1 MVGDFA
7 RKAGISEA
15 ALKNLAPRA
24 RLMRTV
30 LKSEVLHLLSTTPV
44 DLILAV
50 SGPLLLATEDLARA
64 MNSLPLPI
72 PILVVS
78 QTRERDHDRPHRPG
92 EVVEHMCAPVEVL
105 ELQARVNAL
114 LAARAQ
120 LIRIEGVSLPGFVQ
134 LVEMER
140 RSCTLFVAS
149 AERRG
154 VLSFID
160 GKLVD
165 AHSPERDGEAA
176 ALEIFGWGDAIFAF
190 HRTVAASASTVRRSL
205 TELLLESARLRDEDS
220 RAPPRSHDAP
230 PSEFD
235 FSEEIFEP
243 PANGPIRREPSG
255 AQQAAESSDTPHADE
270 SRDPSPDAP
279 HAADSRDTLQATES
293 SDTPHAADS
302 RDPSPDAPH
311 AADSSDTLQTDE
323 SSDTPHAAE
332 SSDTLQATEKSDTPH
347 AVDSRD
353 PSPDAPHAVDSRDPS
368 PDAPHATESR
378 HEPPAAQHAAD
389 ALQAAPS
396 TGVPVDAPPPTSPEP
411 PQQIVTSLS
420 EEPSPPAPQVRAQD
434 PPRPTPDPRHNATA
448 QITDSER
455 EIGELTM
462 ANINK
467 TIEEAMRI
475 DGAIGVALADYESG
489 LCLGM
494 GGGGSRL
501 NIEVAAAGNCS
512 VVKAKMN
519 TMHELGIRGAIQDI
533 LITLD
538 DQIHLIRP
546 LKKYDNL
553 FIYLAVDKTKGN
565 LGMARHRL
573 QKIESELVL

>member
-1 MVGDFA
+1 MLVVGDFA

-78 QTRERDHDRPHRPG
+78 QTRDRDHERPHRPG
-92 EVVEHMCAPVEVL
+92 EVVEHMCAPVEVP

-160 GKLVD
+160 GRLID

-176 ALEIFGWGDAIFAF
+176 ALEIFGWVDAIFAF
-190 HRTVAASASTVRRSL
+190 HRNVAASTSTVRRGL

-220 RAPPRSHDAP
+220 RTAPRGFDTA

-243 PANGPIRREPSG
+243 PANGPVKRETSG
-255 AQQAAESSDTPHADE
+255 ARLAASSLAATPGLSVNDDDE
-270 SRDPSPDAP
+270 
-279 HAADSRDTLQATES
+279 
-293 SDTPHAADS
+293 
-302 RDPSPDAPH
+302 
-311 AADSSDTLQTDE
+311 
-323 SSDTPHAAE
+323 
-332 SSDTLQATEKSDTPH
+332 
-347 AVDSRD
+347 
-353 PSPDAPHAVDSRDPS
+353 
-368 PDAPHATESR
+368 
-378 HEPPAAQHAAD
+378 
-389 ALQAAPS
+389 
-396 TGVPVDAPPPTSPEP
+396 
-411 PQQIVTSLS
+411 
-420 EEPSPPAPQVRAQD
+420 SPPAPAMLAPPATPAPTPEPAPQLTSRPFGPDVTPPKAAPPPEEPHPPTPQARAQD
-434 PPRPTPDPRHNATA
+434 PPGPAPVSVDNPIAVDK
-448 QITDSER
+448 ITSSKR
-455 EIGELTM
+455 ETGELTM

-467 TIEEAMRI
+467 TIEEAMKI

-489 LCLGM
+489 LCLGT

-512 VVKAKMN
+512 VVKAKIN
-519 TMHELGIRGAIQDI
+519 TMQELGIRGGIHDI

-553 FIYLAVDKTKGN
+553 FVYLAVDKAKGN

-573 QKIESELVL
+573 QKIESDLVL

>member
-1 MVGDFA
+1 MLVVGDFA

-72 PILVVS
+72 PILVVC
-78 QTRERDHDRPHRPG
+78 QTRDREHERPPRPG
-92 EVVEHMCAPVEVL
+92 EVVEHMCAPVEIPA
-105 ELQARVNAL
+105 LQARVNAL

-160 GKLVD
+160 GRLID
-165 AHSPERDGEAA
+165 AHSPEHDGEAA
-176 ALEIFGWGDAIFAF
+176 ALEIFGWVDAIFAF
-190 HRTVAASASTVRRSL
+190 HRNVAASTSTVRRGL

-220 RAPPRSHDAP
+220 RTAPRGFDNA

-243 PANGPIRREPSG
+243 PANGPVKRETSG
-255 AQQAAESSDTPHADE
+255 ARPVASAAGLSVNDDDE
-270 SRDPSPDAP
+270 PPPAP
-279 HAADSRDTLQATES
+279 AMV
-293 SDTPHAADS
+293 
-302 RDPSPDAPH
+302 AP
-311 AADSSDTLQTDE
+311 
-323 SSDTPHAAE
+323 P
-332 SSDTLQATEKSDTPH
+332 P
-347 AVDSRD
+347 
-353 PSPDAPHAVDSRDPS
+353 
-368 PDAPHATESR
+368 
-378 HEPPAAQHAAD
+378 PPAAVIAALP
-389 ALQAAPS
+389 AITASPAP
-396 TGVPVDAPPPTSPEP
+396 TPAPPSVQPLTSRPIGPDLTPTPAAHTAVEP
-411 PQQIVTSLS
+411 H
-420 EEPSPPAPQVRAQD
+420 PPAPQTRAQD
-434 PPRPTPDPRHNATA
+434 PPGPAPVSADNPVAK
-448 QITDSER
+448 ITTSSR
-455 EIGELTM
+455 EIGESTM

-489 LCLGM
+489 LCLGT

-519 TMHELGIRGAIQDI
+519 TMQELGIRGGIHDI

-553 FIYLAVDKTKGN
+553 FVYLAVDKAKGN

-573 QKIESELVL
+573 QKIESDLVL

>member
-1 MVGDFA
+1 MLVVGDFA

-72 PILVVS
+72 PILVVT
-78 QTRERDHDRPHRPG
+78 QTRDRDNERPHRPG
-92 EVVEHMCAPVEVL
+92 EVVEHMCAPVEIPA
-105 ELQARVNAL
+105 LQARVSAL

-154 VLSFID
+154 VLAFID
-160 GKLVD
+160 GRLVD
-165 AHSPERDGEAA
+165 AHSPDRDGETA
-176 ALEIFGWGDAIFAF
+176 ALEIFGWSEAIFAF
-190 HRTVAASASTVRRSL
+190 HRNVAASASTVRRSL
-205 TELLLESARLRDEDS
+205 TDLLLDAARLRDEETRGELRTRRIDVG
-220 RAPPRSHDAP
+220 PT
-230 PSEFD
+230 EFD
-235 FSEEIFEP
+235 FSDEIFEP
-243 PANGPIRREPSG
+243 PANGPLDR
-255 AQQAAESSDTPHADE
+255 PH
-270 SRDPSPDAP
+270 
-279 HAADSRDTLQATES
+279 
-293 SDTPHAADS
+293 
-302 RDPSPDAPH
+302 
-311 AADSSDTLQTDE
+311 
-323 SSDTPHAAE
+323 
-332 SSDTLQATEKSDTPH
+332 
-347 AVDSRD
+347 
-353 PSPDAPHAVDSRDPS
+353 
-368 PDAPHATESR
+368 
-378 HEPPAAQHAAD
+378 PA
-389 ALQAAPS
+389 S
-396 TGVPVDAPPPTSPEP
+396 VGTPVDDDE
-411 PQQIVTSLS
+411 
-420 EEPSPPAPQVRAQD
+420 SPPAQTSAQADIPLADIPLADIPLADPLPAPPLADSLPVQPTIPAPQARAHD
-434 PPRPTPDPRHNATA
+434 PPPPPPLVADKPTETK
-448 QITDSER
+448 TTGTR
-455 EIGELTM
+455 EIGETTM

-467 TIEEAMRI
+467 TIEEAMKI

-489 LCLGM
+489 LCLGT
-494 GGGGSRL
+494 GGGGSRI
-501 NIEVAAAGNCS
+501 NIEVAAAGNCQ
-512 VVKAKMN
+512 VVKAKMS
-519 TMHELGIRGAIQDI
+519 TMNELGIRGTIHDI

-553 FIYLAVDKTKGN
+553 FLYIAVDKAKGN

>member
-1 MVGDFA
+1 MLVVGDFA

-72 PILVVS
+72 PILVVT
-78 QTRERDHDRPHRPG
+78 QTRDRDIERPRRPG
-92 EVVEHMCAPVEVL
+92 EIVEHMCAPVEIPA
-105 ELQARVNAL
+105 LQARVSAL

-154 VLSFID
+154 VLAFID
-160 GKLVD
+160 GRLVD
-165 AHSPERDGEAA
+165 AHSPDRDGETA
-176 ALEIFGWGDAIFAF
+176 ALEIFGWSETIFAF
-190 HRTVAASASTVRRSL
+190 HRNVAASASTVRRSL
-205 TELLLESARLRDEDS
+205 TDLLLDAARLRDEVTRRELRTGRIDVG
-220 RAPPRSHDAP
+220 PT
-230 PSEFD
+230 EFD
-235 FSEEIFEP
+235 FSDEIFEP
-243 PANGPIRREPSG
+243 PANGPLDRQHP
-255 AQQAAESSDTPHADE
+255 AQTSMQADIPLADIPAPDIPQPAPLLSDSLPLE
-270 SRDPSPDAP
+270 
-279 HAADSRDTLQATES
+279 
-293 SDTPHAADS
+293 
-302 RDPSPDAPH
+302 
-311 AADSSDTLQTDE
+311 
-323 SSDTPHAAE
+323 
-332 SSDTLQATEKSDTPH
+332 
-347 AVDSRD
+347 
-353 PSPDAPHAVDSRDPS
+353 
-368 PDAPHATESR
+368 
-378 HEPPAAQHAAD
+378 PAA
-389 ALQAAPS
+389 
-396 TGVPVDAPPPTSPEP
+396 
-411 PQQIVTSLS
+411 
-420 EEPSPPAPQVRAQD
+420 PAPQARAHD
-434 PPRPTPDPRHNATA
+434 PPRPPPTRVADKPTET
-448 QITDSER
+448 ITTGTR
-455 EIGELTM
+455 EIGETTM

-467 TIEEAMRI
+467 TIEEAMKI

-489 LCLGM
+489 LCLGT
-494 GGGGSRL
+494 GGGGSRI
-501 NIEVAAAGNCS
+501 NIEVAAAGNCQ

-519 TMHELGIRGAIQDI
+519 TMNELGIRGAIHDI

-553 FIYLAVDKTKGN
+553 FLYIAVDKAKGN
-565 LGMARHRL
+565 LGLARHRL

>member
-1 MVGDFA
+1 MLVVGDFA

-72 PILVVS
+72 PILVVT
-78 QTRERDHDRPHRPG
+78 QTRDRDNERPHRPG
-92 EVVEHMCAPVEVL
+92 EVVEHMCAPVEIPA
-105 ELQARVNAL
+105 LQARVSAL

-154 VLSFID
+154 VLAFID
-160 GKLVD
+160 GRLVD
-165 AHSPERDGEAA
+165 AHSPDRDGETA
-176 ALEIFGWGDAIFAF
+176 ALEIFGWSEAIFAF
-190 HRTVAASASTVRRSL
+190 HRNVAASASTVRRSL
-205 TELLLESARLRDEDS
+205 TDLLLDAARLRDEETRGDL
-220 RAPPRSHDAP
+220 RTRRIDVGPT
-230 PSEFD
+230 EFD
-235 FSEEIFEP
+235 FSDEIFEP
-243 PANGPIRREPSG
+243 PANGPLDR
-255 AQQAAESSDTPHADE
+255 PH
-270 SRDPSPDAP
+270 
-279 HAADSRDTLQATES
+279 
-293 SDTPHAADS
+293 
-302 RDPSPDAPH
+302 
-311 AADSSDTLQTDE
+311 
-323 SSDTPHAAE
+323 
-332 SSDTLQATEKSDTPH
+332 
-347 AVDSRD
+347 
-353 PSPDAPHAVDSRDPS
+353 
-368 PDAPHATESR
+368 
-378 HEPPAAQHAAD
+378 PASA
-389 ALQAAPS
+389 
-396 TGVPVDAPPPTSPEP
+396 GMPVDDDE
-411 PQQIVTSLS
+411 
-420 EEPSPPAPQVRAQD
+420 SPPAQTSAQADIPLADILSADIPLADPIPAPPLADSLPVQPTIPAPQARAHD
-434 PPRPTPDPRHNATA
+434 PPPPPPLVADKPTETK
-448 QITDSER
+448 TTGTR
-455 EIGELTM
+455 EIGETTM

-467 TIEEAMRI
+467 TIEEAMKI

-489 LCLGM
+489 LCLGT
-494 GGGGSRL
+494 GGGGSRI
-501 NIEVAAAGNCS
+501 NIEVAAAGNCQ
-512 VVKAKMN
+512 VVKAKMS
-519 TMHELGIRGAIQDI
+519 TMNELGIRGTIHDI

-553 FIYLAVDKTKGN
+553 FLYIAVDKAKGN

>member
-1 MVGDFA
+1 VEHARTTNVLVVGDFA

-78 QTRERDHDRPHRPG
+78 RDHEFERSHRPG
-92 EVVEHMCAPVEVL
+92 EVVEHMCAPVEIP
-105 ELQARVNAL
+105 ELQARVSAL

-154 VLSFID
+154 VLCFVE
-160 GKLVD
+160 GHLVD
-165 AHSPERDGEAA
+165 AHSPEHEGESA
-176 ALEIFGWGDAIFAF
+176 ALEIFGWSDTIFAF
-190 HRTVAASASTVRRSL
+190 HRNVAASAPTIRRSL
-205 TELLLESARLRDEDS
+205 TELLLEAARLHDEDVRLLVRHEDFS
-220 RAPPRSHDAP
+220 TT
-230 PSEFD
+230 PSDFD

-243 PANGPIRREPSG
+243 PAN
-255 AQQAAESSDTPHADE
+255 
-270 SRDPSPDAP
+270 AP
-279 HAADSRDTLQATES
+279 TTR
-293 SDTPHAADS
+293 
-302 RDPSPDAPH
+302 APQR
-311 AADSSDTLQTDE
+311 A
-323 SSDTPHAAE
+323 
-332 SSDTLQATEKSDTPH
+332 
-347 AVDSRD
+347 
-353 PSPDAPHAVDSRDPS
+353 
-368 PDAPHATESR
+368 
-378 HEPPAAQHAAD
+378 
-389 ALQAAPS
+389 AAP
-396 TGVPVDAPPPTSPEP
+396 TGPPPPEQAP
-411 PQQIVTSLS
+411 AVAQ
-420 EEPSPPAPQVRAQD
+420 PPAPEPAVSQSAPPESAAPLPAAPEPAPNPDEQLPPARALD
-434 PPRPTPDPRHNATA
+434 PPRPQPASASPATPQLTTSKT
-448 QITDSER
+448 Q
-455 EIGELTM
+455 IGEETM
-462 ANINK
+462 ANITK
-467 TIEEAMRI
+467 TIEETMKI
-475 DGAIGVALADYESG
+475 DGAIGVALADFESG
-489 LCLGM
+489 LCLGT

-501 NIEVAAAGNCS
+501 NIEVAAAGNCQ
-512 VVKAKMN
+512 VVKAKMS
-519 TMHELGIRGAIQDI
+519 TMQELGIRGAIQDI

-538 DQIHLIRP
+538 DQVHLIRP
-546 LKKYDNL
+546 LRKYDNL
-553 FIYLAVDKTKGN
+553 FLYLAVDKAKGN